1 MALNILVVDD
11 SSIMR
16 SMIIKMLRLSGLPL
30 GEFYQA
36 ADGVEALK
44 VIDDNWIDVALVDI
58 NMPVMNGEELINR
71 LRENPE
77 TASLPIVVVSS
88 EASETRIEILRRK
101 GTEFV
106 HKPFSPEAIRETI
119 IAMTGVSDEGSIE
132 NEDIRCGSPDF

>member
-1 MALNILVVDD
+1 MALNFLVVDD

-44 VIDDNWIDVALVDI
+44 LIDDNWIDVALVDI

-71 LRENPE
+71 VRENPE
-77 TASLPIVVVSS
+77 TANLPIVVVSS
-88 EASETRIEILRRK
+88 EASQTRIEILRRK

-106 HKPFSPEAIRETI
+106 HKPFSPGAIRETI
-119 IAMTGVSDEGSIE
+119 IAMTGVSDEESIE
-132 NEDIRCGSPDF
+132 NQDIQCGGLDF